1 MTIQE
6 VSKAYGF
13 SAETLRYYERVG
25 VIPPVTRTAGGIRSY
40 TEEDLKWVENAK
52 CMRAAG
58 MSVEALAEYLRLFR
72 LGDGTIQ
79 ARLDLLRE
87 QRELLLEQQAK
98 LAQTVERLNYKISR
112 YEIAVQTGV
121 LDWKN

>member
-25 VIPPVTRTAGGIRSY
+25 VIPPVTQTAGGIRSY

-58 MSVEALAEYLRLFR
+58 ISVEALAEYLRLFR
-72 LGDGTIQ
+72 VGDGTIQ

>member
-25 VIPPVTRTAGGIRSY
+25 VIPPVTRTAGGIRNY

-58 MSVEALAEYLRLFR
+58 MSVEALAKYLRLFR
-72 LGDGTIQ
+72 GGDGTIQ
-79 ARLDLLRE
+79 ARLDLLLE

-98 LAQTVERLNYKISR
+98 LTRTVEKLNWKIQK
-112 YEIAVQTGV
+112 YEAAVRTGV
-121 LDWKN
+121 LDWEN

>member
-13 SAETLRYYERVG
+13 SAETSRYYERVG

-72 LGDGTIQ
+72 VGDGTIQ